1 METVQS
7 RGLVLYNRPYR
18 EKDRL
23 VKIFTEKAG
32 KRMFFVRNVE
42 KSQRLAQI
50 QPLVVGDYIF
60 KLRQEGLGYID
71 EVSVETVYPKIQGDI
86 YSLAYASYVLA
97 LADASIQDGQADPA
111 LFQFVTKTLDLMEA
125 GLDYEVLTLI
135 FEMQIL
141 DRFGTRLV
149 LSECC
154 FCHRSGQPFD
164 YSFVYDGVLCPD
176 HYEQDVH
183 RAHFK
188 PNCLFLLERFQAVS
202 LEELESI
209 RLSKETKADLRQTL
223 DTFYQ
228 EYVGIQLKAKKFL
241 DSLDEW
247 GSLLK
252 ERK

>member
-7 RGLVLYNRPYR
+7 KGLVLYNRPYR

-50 QPLVVGDYIF
+50 QPLVFGDYIL
-60 KLRQEGLGYID
+60 KLREEGLGYID
-71 EVSVETVYPKIQGDI
+71 EVSVETSYPKVQGDI

-111 LFQFVTKTLDLMEA
+111 LFQFVTKTLELMEE

-141 DRFGTRLV
+141 DRFGTRLL

-154 FCHRSGQPFD
+154 LCHRTGLPFD
-164 YSFVYDGVLCPD
+164 YSFVYDGVLCPE
-176 HYEQDVH
+176 HYDQDVH
-183 RAHFK
+183 RAHFN
-188 PNCLFLLERFQAVS
+188 PNSLFLLERFQAVS

-209 RLSKETKADLRQTL
+209 RLSTETKADLRRTL

-228 EYVGIQLKAKKFL
+228 EYVGIHLKAKKFL